1 MTVKQHGPEPPRRA
15 FVLPALATLLQ
26 HLDRWAPRSGDGAQW
41 CIDHD
46 LRPSVALRSGDGAN
60 VGETAGVSDE
70 VAPRS
75 GGSSLHKRRNG
86 DRHGAGPT
94 QRNGA

>member
-1 MTVKQHGPEPPRRA
+1 MARAATPRIRA
-15 FVLPALATLLQ
+15 AG
-26 HLDRWAPRSGDGAQW
+26 SGDVASAPGSVGPAQRGW
-41 CIDHD
+41 SIDHD
-46 LRPSVALRSGDGAN
+46 LRPSVALRSGEGAN

-94 QRNGA
+94 RRNGA

>member
-1 MTVKQHGPEPPRRA
+1 VKQHGPSRHAAHSCCRLWRRCFSTWIGGPRPAGMEP
-15 FVLPALATLLQ
+15 
-26 HLDRWAPRSGDGAQW
+26 QW

-46 LRPSVALRSGDGAN
+46 VRPSVALRSGEGAN

-94 QRNGA
+94 RRNGA